1 MNEPKGLEIALDAS
15 FFLNPKEGSKIKG
28 GCGSTRGVNSGY

>member
-1 MNEPKGLEIALDAS
+1 MAS

-28 GCGSTRGVNSGY
+28 GCGSAGELTVDISVAPE